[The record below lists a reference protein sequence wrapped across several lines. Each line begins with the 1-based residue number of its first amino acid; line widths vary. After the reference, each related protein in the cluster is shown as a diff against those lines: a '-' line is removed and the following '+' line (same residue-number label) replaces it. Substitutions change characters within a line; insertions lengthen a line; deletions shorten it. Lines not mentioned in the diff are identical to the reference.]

1 MEWFDVILAEL
12 AQIRMHMLIKNAHR
26 SSDYY
31 MIQLLVAK
39 TLL

>member
-12 AQIRMHMLIKNAHR
+12 AHVRMHMLIKNAHR
-26 SSDYY
+26 SSDY
-31 MIQLLVAK
+31 MIQLLAAK